1 MNAVDKQKTSL
12 AIENVLFVA
21 VFWGGAWALG
31 FLLGI
36 G

>member
-1 MNAVDKQKTSL
+1 MNTANTHKKQL
-12 AIENVLFVA
+12 LIENVLFVA
-21 VFWGGAWALG
+21 VMLGGAWALG